1 MGRGPSGGRPVM
13 QVSPPYF
20 ITRPPLQQ
28 NVLGILIRPFQ
39 PRDLDGVMA
48 LIQGQ
53 FGEVFRPDLY
63 TSISQAWR
71 EAFLVVDTGE
81 AIGGALIGIHDGP
94 LTGRILIMVVD
105 PSLRNRGV
113 GARLMQ
119 LFAQRCMERSFRSV
133 SLEVRASN
141 VPAQNFYHRHGFRPV
156 GLLPRYYNDGEDGV
170 KMERVL

>member
-1 MGRGPSGGRPVM
+1 VPGGGRGLR
-13 QVSPPYF
+13 VSPPHF

-28 NVLGILIRPFQ
+28 VVLGVLIRPFQ

-48 LIQGQ
+48 LIQRQ

-71 EAFLVVDTGE
+71 EAFLIVDTGE

-105 PSLRNRGV
+105 PPLRQRGV

-119 LFAQRCMERSFRSV
+119 LFVQRCQERSFRSV
-133 SLEVRASN
+133 SLEVRAAN
-141 VPAQNFYHRHGFRPV
+141 VAAQNFYHRHGFRPI